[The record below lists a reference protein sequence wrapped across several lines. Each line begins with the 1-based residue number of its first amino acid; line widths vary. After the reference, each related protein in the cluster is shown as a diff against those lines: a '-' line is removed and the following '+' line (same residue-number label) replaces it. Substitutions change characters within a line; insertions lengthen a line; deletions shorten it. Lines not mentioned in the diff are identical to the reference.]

1 LLDHSNLSIS
11 HSASPIFRRDMS
23 LWSVLIVDFGQVCD
37 QEKYG
42 GGESMSD
49 PTDIS
54 DAPDVALPG
63 TAGTVARERPE
74 LWRAFQALGEATGK
88 AGPLSEREQRLV
100 NLALAIGADSEG
112 ATHSHTRRA
121 LAEHL
126 GPDEL
131 EHVAFLA
138 ITTLGWPQAI
148 RGLTWVRDVT
158 RSKRKA

>member
-1 LLDHSNLSIS
+1 
-11 HSASPIFRRDMS
+11 
-23 LWSVLIVDFGQVCD
+23 LIVDLRQIRD

-42 GGESMSD
+42 GGKPMSD
-49 PTDIS
+49 PSDIS

-63 TAGTVARERPE
+63 TAGTVATEKPE

-100 NLALAIGADSEG
+100 NLALAIAAGSEG

-121 LAEHL
+121 VAEKL
-126 GPDEL
+126 EADEL

-148 RGLTWVRDVT
+148 RGLTWIRDVT
-158 RSKRKA
+158 RAKRKS

>member
-23 LWSVLIVDFGQVCD
+23 LWSVLIVDFGQVRD

-42 GGESMSD
+42 GGEPMSD

-54 DAPDVALPG
+54 DAPEVALPG

-88 AGPLSEREQRLV
+88 AGPLTEREQRLV
-100 NLALAIGADSEG
+100 NLALAIGAGSEG
-112 ATHSHTRRA
+112 AAHSHARRGTSEGLSA
-121 LAEHL
+121 AA
-126 GPDEL
+126 L

-158 RSKRKA
+158 RNG